1 MIFSK
6 TQNRCKLR
14 LRLRLDLRPSVKLGQ
29 GQYCLSYWRLLF
41 LWSNPNELTLIR
53 YTEFINVYYKIG
65 ITTYLLR
72 SQEIMT
78 VVFCVFLLFL
88 AGVSANITGQHV
100 TTGECVCVTGT
111 NVNARTSGTVQFFS
125 YIIWWFLSKILR

>member
-1 MIFSK
+1 MMFSK

-29 GQYCLSYWRLLF
+29 GQYCLSYLRLLF

-65 ITTYLLR
+65 ITTYLQR
-72 SQEIMT
+72 STGDHDGGVLCIFAFSGRSVGRYNRAACYYGGVRVRDGNERECTHIGY
-78 VVFCVFLLFL
+78 CPILFIYYFM
-88 AGVSANITGQHV
+88 VSI
-100 TTGECVCVTGT
+100 
-111 NVNARTSGTVQFFS
+111 
-125 YIIWWFLSKILR
+125 